1 MHELSI
7 TRNIVSIVADK
18 AAGRPVRKVHLQ
30 IGLLS
35 GIEIPAIQFCFPMCA
50 EGTSLQDAELV
61 IHEVAGKGRCQGC
74 DKDVDLQH
82 LIAVCPCERREPLTI
97 TAGEELL
104 VKAME
109 V

>member
-7 TRNIVSIVADK
+7 TRNIVSIVAER
-18 AAGRPVRKVHLQ
+18 AAGRPVRRVHLK

-35 GIEIPAIQFCFPMCA
+35 GIEIPAIQFCFPMVT
-50 EGTSLQDAELV
+50 EGTSVHGAELV
-61 IHEVAGKGRCQGC
+61 IHEVAGEGRCEGC
-74 DKDVDLQH
+74 DKVVPLEH
-82 LIAVCPCERREPLTI
+82 LVAVCPCERREPVTT